1 MITTDNNEY
10 LYSLRDL
17 SSVSHTAS
25 LLENEIDR
33 VLSAVGSKRF
43 AAVVSDNASAI
54 ASAQKHIFERYPH
67 IRNIRCVVHFVNLIT
82 KDILGNFFLFNNLL
96 FNKIKLIRF

>member
-1 MITTDNNEY
+1 MITSDNTDY

-17 SSVSHTAS
+17 SDVNHTANV
-25 LLENEIDR
+25 LQAEIDR

-54 ASAQKHIFERYPH
+54 ASARKHISERHPH
-67 IRNIRCVVHFVNLIT
+67 ILNIRCVVHFVNLIT
-82 KDILGNFFLFNNLL
+82 KDILGIFFLLIVL
-96 FNKIKLIRF
+96 FNKIKLI

>member
-1 MITTDNNEY
+1 MITTDSSGY

-17 SSVSHTAS
+17 SAVSHTANVI
-25 LLENEIDR
+25 ENEIDR
-33 VLSAVGSKRF
+33 ILSMVGTKRF

-54 ASAQKHIFERYPH
+54 ASARRHISDKYPH
-67 IRNIRCVVHFVNLIT
+67 ILNIRCIVHFVNLIT
-82 KDILGNFFLFNNLL
+82 KDILGIFLFFNNLL